1 MTIWDKCSSCERCD
15 EDPYRSSGNTG
26 LRCLIESSFWDDN
39 KICPYWKSDGK
50 EVNK

>member
-15 EDPYRSSGNTG
+15 EDPYRNTG

-39 KICPYWKSDGK
+39 KICPYWKSDKKGTEK
-50 EVNK
+50 